1 MSQVVPPRVAVALP
15 SLFATGLLGLS
26 VLERVRQTPPLLWSI
41 AGAALL
47 LIACH
52 AALVLRTQRR
62 RSLSM
67 TVSLRPQH
75 YVQACAHTSILLYWG
90 WYWQPVFDQLPLI
103 AAQLLFAYAFEMLLT
118 WHRREEYTLG
128 FGPFPIVLSTNLFL
142 WFRPEWFAWQLVM
155 LAVAFTAKA
164 LLQWERGGRRSH
176 IFNPSAFA
184 LTVMSLGLLATGTTD
199 VTWGREIAVTQF
211 YPPHMY
217 PFLLLVS
224 LPGQLLFGVASMT
237 LAAVLTTYVFGL
249 CYVAATGA
257 YFFYDSYVPIAV
269 FLGMH
274 LLFTDPATSPRSETG
289 RLFFGAVYGL
299 TVVGLYA
306 LLTSLGLP
314 AFYDKLLQVPFMNLA
329 VRAID
334 RVAMSPSFLGFFT
347 ERFGPVVPRLR
358 RNAAYAGVWV
368 AVFVAISAAGGLGD
382 DHRGQWLPFWLQAC
396 GAGNARACD
405 YVEQLEATLCR
416 AGSGWA
422 CNELGTVRSTL
433 GRDWIGALA
442 SWQKGCERGFETA
455 CANARDGGRRTAPP
469 TLADLPILLRGSKG
483 AITDTSSSA
492 LYQRACALQW
502 TDVCRLVQ

>member
-1 MSQVVPPRVAVALP
+1 MSQAVPPRIAMALP
-15 SLFATGLLGLS
+15 WLFSTGLLGLS
-26 VLERVRQTPPLLWSI
+26 FLGRVRQTPPLFWSI

-47 LIACH
+47 LMACH
-52 AALVLRTQRR
+52 AALVLTTRRR

-90 WYWQPVFDQLPLI
+90 WYWQPVYDQLPLI
-103 AAQLLFAYAFEMLLT
+103 GAQLLFAYVFDMLLT
-118 WHRREEYTLG
+118 WHRREAYTLG

-142 WFRPEWFAWQLVM
+142 WFRPEWFACQFLM
-155 LAVAFTAKA
+155 LAAAFSAKA
-164 LLQWERGGRRSH
+164 LLQWPRGVRRSH

-184 LTVMSLGLLATGTTD
+184 LSLMSLGLLATGTTD

-217 PFLLLVS
+217 PFLFLVS

-237 LAAVLTTYVFGL
+237 LSAVVTTYLFGL
-249 CYVAATGA
+249 CYLVITGT
-257 YFFYDSYVPIAV
+257 YYFYDSYVPIAV

-274 LLFTDPATSPRSETG
+274 LLFTDPSTSPRSETG

-299 TVVGLYA
+299 SVVGLYG
-306 LLTSLGLP
+306 LLTALGLP

-329 VRAID
+329 VNAID
-334 RVAMSPSFLGFFT
+334 HVATSGFLHRFSP
-347 ERFGPVVPRLR
+347 ERFGPVVPGLR
-358 RNAAYAGVWV
+358 RHAAYAGVWA
-368 AVFVAISAAGGLGD
+368 AVFVMISAAGGLGD
-382 DHRGQWLPFWLQAC
+382 DHRGQWLPFWQQAC
-396 GAGNARACD
+396 GAGNARACE

-433 GRDWIGALA
+433 GGDWIGALA
-442 SWQKGCERGFETA
+442 SWQEGCERGFEAA

-469 TLADLPILLRGSKG
+469 TLADFPILLRGSKG
-483 AITDTSSSA
+483 AITDTSSSG

-502 TDVCRLVQ
+502 TDACRFVR